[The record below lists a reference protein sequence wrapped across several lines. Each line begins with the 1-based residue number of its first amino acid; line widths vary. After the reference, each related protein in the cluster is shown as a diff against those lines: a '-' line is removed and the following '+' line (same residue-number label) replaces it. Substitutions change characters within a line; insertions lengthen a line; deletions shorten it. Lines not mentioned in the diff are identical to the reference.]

1 MSVVDERKL
10 FVAGLAEVVT
20 EDVLRQL
27 FEAAGGAVDEVT
39 IPRDRATGKPRGF
52 GFVTMASEAGAAAAR
67 ASLDGS
73 IQAGRSISV
82 RNFRAD
88 RSSPPPSRTSNAP
101 PASESTLY
109 LGNLPFDA
117 TSQDIEELFREAGF
131 NNVTR
136 VHLPTDADNRPRGFG
151 FVTLAT
157 AEAAKA
163 AAEQMQ
169 LAAMRG
175 RSLSI
180 SIARSRGA
188 PAVAGRAPRPPRAAA
203 PPAAPARE
211 GLSFRQPPPPQ
222 GFGEELPPSSR
233 EEGGRGVRREKEGR
247 KKEKEKKRKAR
258 LASPERTGRRRKNE
272 GFRAPRSRGML
283 EEGWDDD

>member
-39 IPRDRATGKPRGF
+39 IPRDRATGKSRGF

-67 ASLDGS
+67 ESLDGS

-88 RSSPPPSRTSNAP
+88 RSSTPPSRASNAP
-101 PASESTLY
+101 PPASDATLY

-117 TSQDIEELFREAGF
+117 TPQDVEELFREAGF
-131 NNVTR
+131 DNVVR
-136 VHLPTDADNRPRGFG
+136 VHLPTDADKRPRGFG
-151 FVTLAT
+151 FVTLAS
-157 AEAAKA
+157 AEAARA

-175 RSLSI
+175 RSLSV
-180 SIARSRGA
+180 SIARSRGTA
-188 PAVAGRAPRPPRAAA
+188 AVGGRSPRAPRGAASPA
-203 PPAAPARE
+203 PAPARE
-211 GLSFRQPPPPQ
+211 AVSYRQAPPPEE
-222 GFGEELPPSSR
+222 FRELPPPSWDDA
-233 EEGGRGVRREKEGR
+233 GRGARREKEGR
-247 KKEKEKKRKAR
+247 KKEKKRKAR
-258 LASPERTGRRRKNE
+258 LATERSGRRRNE

-283 EEGWDDD
+283 DDSWDDD